1 MKLYLKRVEVNS
13 DTIQTDE
20 HEWVSEVAQSR
31 PTLCDPMDCSLPG
44 SSLHGILLE
53 WVAISFSRGS
63 SWPWDWTRVSCIP
76 GRRFNLWATREDLEF
91 FLKLN
96 KIFNY
101 WWERRHKIFLNVIII
116 LIICMLILS
125 LSKFKSFSPNQ

>member
-20 HEWVSEVAQSR
+20 HEWVSEVTQSC
-31 PTLCDPMDCSLPG
+31 PTLCDPMGCSLPG

-63 SWPWDWTRVSCIP
+63 SWPWDRTRVSCIP
-76 GRRFNLWATREDLEF
+76 GRCFNLWATREDLES